1 MMCIVSFPKELLYP
15 VVFLMCCT
23 GDITGAPFCIGID
36 GRVVSQVEQKMEGAW
51 IAISC
56 FNHYY

>member
-1 MMCIVSFPKELLYP
+1 MMCMVSFPKELLYS

-36 GRVVSQVEQKMEGAW
+36 GWVVSQVE
-51 IAISC
+51 
-56 FNHYY
+56 